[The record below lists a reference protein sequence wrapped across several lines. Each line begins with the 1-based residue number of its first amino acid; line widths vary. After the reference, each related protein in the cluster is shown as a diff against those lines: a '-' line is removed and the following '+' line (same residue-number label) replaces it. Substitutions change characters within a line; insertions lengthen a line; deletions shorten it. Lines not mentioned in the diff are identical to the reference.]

1 MSKTFRPTDKE
12 MILKFLGMLIDFDK
26 EDWDS
31 VKYDISHEEH
41 HYNFFGFIPDFSMQL
56 TNWTFYF
63 DDDNV
68 KLEIKIAENELD
80 KKDRYW
86 YHFIESAYARTN
98 RSILWSVALYPRM
111 HSLKRSDESYS
122 YQENISYNEHKPQW
136 YFISKDIEDMAF
148 KVINTHKKYYT
159 DVSMKQTIDNM
170 VDEFYKKKLTKKIK
184 NDLLIGDNRS
194 DVNANINFIER
205 NRKEK

>member
-12 MILKFLGMLIDFDK
+12 MIVKFLGMLMDFDK

-31 VKYDISHEEH
+31 VDYDITHEEY
-41 HYNFFGFIPDFSMQL
+41 HYKFVATFDPDFPMDL

-63 DDDNV
+63 NDDDV

-80 KKDRYW
+80 VKHRYW
-86 YHFIESAYARTN
+86 QQFIENANARTN
-98 RSILWSVALYPRM
+98 RDILWSVALYPRM
-111 HSLKRSDESYS
+111 HSLERGDESYS
-122 YQENISYNEHKPQW
+122 YQENISYNHRKPQW

-148 KVINTHKKYYT
+148 KVINTYKEYCR
-159 DVSMKQTIDNM
+159 DVCMKRKIDNM

-184 NDLLIGDNRS
+184 SDLLIGGRW
-194 DVNANINFIER
+194 
-205 NRKEK
+205 